1 MQPRED
7 NEIEVSK
14 RTIYDDIRTDMTA
27 LVKERGEG
35 LQLIEQFCED
45 YKNPMIM
52 KALRQQRDFFNNE
65 LTEFFKTMMD

>member
-35 LQLIEQFCED
+35 LQLIEQFCEV
-45 YKNPMIM
+45 Y
-52 KALRQQRDFFNNE
+52 
-65 LTEFFKTMMD
+65 